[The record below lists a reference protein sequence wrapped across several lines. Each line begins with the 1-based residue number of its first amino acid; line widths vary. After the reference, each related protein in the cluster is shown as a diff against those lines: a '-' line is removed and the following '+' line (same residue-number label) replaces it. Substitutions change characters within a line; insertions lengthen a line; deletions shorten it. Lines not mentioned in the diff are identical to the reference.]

1 MDTKTAPLVVEIA
14 FAKSTKGSTYVY
26 AALDA
31 GATPVTT
38 IYVQKTALGPT
49 PPQRITLTIA
59 AAPEGT

>member
-1 MDTKTAPLVVEIA
+1 MDTKTAPLVVEMA
-14 FAKSTKGSTYVY
+14 LAKSTKGTHVY